1 MASHHQIYLLTAIGI
16 NIVASYAAYI
26 AAPTE
31 RTMGDLYRIFYVH
44 TPAAWICYLALTI
57 SLVASLL
64 FMIRKRITYD
74 KIAEGSA
81 ILGVVYGFVA
91 LVTGSLWSKAAWG
104 AYWSWDPR
112 QTTTLILWMA
122 YLGYISLKLSV
133 GNIEKRAQ
141 IGAVYNVLAFSTI
154 PLSYLSI
161 TLWQSLHPQ
170 IITGSEIFLT
180 TPMIETLLLNLV
192 AASLIY
198 VYLLDVMFNVRSLEH
213 KAEALIYEKGG
224 AHVAA

>member
-1 MASHHQIYLLTAIGI
+1 MASHDKIYLGVAIGI
-16 NIVASYAAYI
+16 NIVASYAANI

-44 TPAAWICYLALTI
+44 TPAAWVCYLALTI
-57 SLVASLL
+57 SLLASLL
-64 FMIRKRITYD
+64 FMVRKRIMYD
-74 KIAEGSA
+74 KIAEASA
-81 ILGVVYGFVA
+81 VLGLVYGLVA
-91 LVTGSLWSKAAWG
+91 LITGAMWSNATWG

-122 YLGYISLKLSV
+122 YMGYISLKLSV
-133 GNIEKRAQ
+133 GNIQKRAQ

-170 IITGSEIFLT
+170 IITGSEFHLT

-198 VYLLDVMFNVRSLEH
+198 VYFLGMMFNVRSLED
-213 KAEALIYEKGG
+213 KAETLMYERGG